1 MSKLTHVKWISSNL
15 PVVIVN
21 RNDARLYLTK
31 LELKEL
37 RDEIDEFIAYYKEDF
52 EELNINWDD
61 FEEFESYNFGD
72 EDEQKD

>member
-15 PVVIVN
+15 PVIMLN
-21 RNDARLYLTK
+21 RNDSRLYVTK

-52 EELNINWDD
+52 EEPNINWDD
-61 FEEFESYNFGD
+61 VDDWADYE
-72 EDEQKD
+72 